1 VSNPFSQPRA
11 GRRSPAGTLTIGIG
25 VALVAIGAAGAYTIG
40 EIRQLRDD
48 QTAIGERNRKGS
60 LQLLRIQ
67 NDLASL
73 AVLMRDM
80 ADRVEPYPLQGYRPA
95 VDRVRHDLSE
105 ATALEATL
113 APAARDAGQQRR
125 LLDTMERYG
134 RDFDRMFEVSRT
146 DEDAA
151 RRMIRTSLVPQHR
164 ELDGLV
170 AQFLIANNRTLEE
183 AAEANRAVYDRVARD
198 ILVLIAALL
207 AVTAIA
213 GGWMVRSNRR
223 AFDEV
228 AGISAQLRTL
238 SWRSLRVQ
246 EEMQRSIAREL
257 HDDFGQIL
265 TAIGTLL
272 GRARRR
278 AADPDALATELD
290 AVRGVA
296 QQSLDRIRTRSRW
309 LHPGALDD
317 FGLVKALEHFAQE
330 FEQQSG
336 IRIHMSVTGP
346 IGNPHSPIDNET
358 IANRQS
364 AIPIANRQSPL
375 DNDIHVYRIAQ
386 EALSNVSR
394 HSKSTEAWVRLT
406 RSDTALEL
414 EIEDRGV
421 GMPAVPETRFDR
433 GMGLVSMRERAELM
447 GGEFHVERPAAGGV
461 LLRVRVPVPA
471 AAGATSAGLQDVSS
485 GGVRPPGATEVA

>member
-1 VSNPFSQPRA
+1 VSNSSQPR
-11 GRRSPAGTLTIGIG
+11 RRSPAGTLTIGIG
-25 VALVAIGAAGAYTIG
+25 VAVLAIAAAGAYTIG
-40 EIRQLRDD
+40 EIRRLRDD

-60 LQLLRIQ
+60 LQLLRLQ

-80 ADRVEPYPLQGYRPA
+80 ADRAEPYPLQGYQPA
-95 VDRVRHDLSE
+95 VDRVRHDLRE
-105 ATALEATL
+105 ATALEQTL
-113 APAARDAGQQRR
+113 APAARDAAQQRR
-125 LLDTMERYG
+125 LVDTMERYG
-134 RDFDRMFEVSRT
+134 RDLDAMFALSRS

-151 RRMIRTSLVPQHR
+151 RRLIRTALVPRHR

-170 AQFLIANNRTLEE
+170 AQFLIANNRMLEE
-183 AAEANRAVYDRVARD
+183 AAQANRAVYDQVTRD

-207 AVTAIA
+207 AATAVA
-213 GGWMVRSNRR
+213 GAWMVKSNRR

-246 EEMQRSIAREL
+246 EDMQRSIAREL

-296 QQSLDRIRTRSRW
+296 QQSLDRIRMQSRW
-309 LHPGALDD
+309 MHPGVLDD
-317 FGLVKALEHFAQE
+317 FGLVKALEHFARE

-336 IRIHMSVTGP
+336 IRVHMAVTEA
-346 IGNPHSPIDNET
+346 IDNP
-358 IANRQS
+358 A
-364 AIPIANRQSPL
+364 SPL

-386 EALSNVSR
+386 EALSNVGR
-394 HSKSTEAWVRLT
+394 HSRSTEVWIRLA
-406 RSDTALEL
+406 RSGEALEL
-414 EIEDRGV
+414 EIEDHGV
-421 GMPAVPETRFDR
+421 GMPAVPATRFDR

-461 LLRVRVPVPA
+461 RLRVRIPAPA
-471 AAGATSAGLQDVSS
+471 AGGRSGARLHDA
-485 GGVRPPGATEVA
+485 PEVA

>member
-1 VSNPFSQPRA
+1 VASSSQPRR
-11 GRRSPAGTLTIGIG
+11 RRSPAQTLTIAIA
-25 VALVAIGAAGAYTIG
+25 VALLAIAAAGAYTIG
-40 EIRQLRDD
+40 EIRRLRDD

-80 ADRVEPYPLQGYRPA
+80 ADRAEPYPLHGYQPA
-95 VDRVRHDLSE
+95 VDRVRHDLRE
-105 ATALEATL
+105 ATALERTL
-113 APAARDAGQQRR
+113 APAARDAAQQQR
-125 LLDTMERYG
+125 LLETMERYG
-134 RDFDRMFEVSRT
+134 RDVDRMFALSRS
-146 DEDAA
+146 DEEAA
-151 RRMIRTSLVPQHR
+151 RRMIRTSLVPLHR

-170 AQFLIANNRTLEE
+170 AQFLIANNRMLEE
-183 AAEANRAVYDRVARD
+183 AAASNRAIYDEVGRD
-198 ILVLIAALL
+198 ILLLIAALL

-213 GGWMVRSNRR
+213 GAWMVMSNRR
-223 AFDEV
+223 AFAEV

-278 AADPDALATELD
+278 AADPEALAGELD
-290 AVRGVA
+290 SVRGVA
-296 QQSLDRIRTRSRW
+296 QQALDRIRTRSRW
-309 LHPGALDD
+309 LHPGVLDD
-317 FGLVKALEHFAQE
+317 FGLVKALEQFAHE

-336 IRIHMSVTGP
+336 IRVHVSVTGTIAARP
-346 IGNPHSPIDNET
+346 SAADNE
-358 IANRQS
+358 
-364 AIPIANRQSPL
+364 
-375 DNDIHVYRIAQ
+375 IHVYRIAQ
-386 EALSNVSR
+386 EGLSNVGR
-394 HSKSTEAWVRLT
+394 HSRSTEAWVRLT
-406 RSDTALEL
+406 QTDTALEL

-421 GMPAVPETRFDR
+421 GMPAAPQVRFDR

-447 GGEFHVERPAAGGV
+447 GGELRVERPAAGGV
-461 LLRVRVPVPA
+461 LLRVRIPVAAPGG
-471 AAGATSAGLQDVSS
+471 AAGAKL
-485 GGVRPPGATEVA
+485 RGAPEVA

>member
-1 VSNPFSQPRA
+1 MSNQQPRS
-11 GRRSPAGTLTIGIG
+11 GRRSPARTLTIGLG
-25 VALVAIGAAGAYTIG
+25 VALLAIAAAGAYTIG
-40 EIRQLRDD
+40 EIRRLRDD

-80 ADRVEPYPLQGYRPA
+80 ADRAEPYPLDGYKPA

-105 ATALEATL
+105 ATALEQTL
-113 APAARDAGQQRR
+113 APAARDAAQQRR
-125 LLDTMERYG
+125 LIDTMDRYG
-134 RDFDRMFEVSRT
+134 RDFDRMFDLGRS

-151 RRMIRTSLVPQHR
+151 RRMIRTALVPQHR

-170 AQFLIANNRTLEE
+170 AQFLIANNRMLEE
-183 AAEANRAVYDRVARD
+183 ASQANRAVYDRVARD
-198 ILVLIAALL
+198 ILVLVSALL

-213 GGWMVRSNRR
+213 GAWMVRSNRR

-246 EEMQRSIAREL
+246 EDLQRSIAREL

-272 GRARRR
+272 GRARKR
-278 AADPDALATELD
+278 AVDPDALAAELD
-290 AVRGVA
+290 TVRGVA

-309 LHPGALDD
+309 LHPGVLDD
-317 FGLVKALEHFAQE
+317 FGLVKALEHFARE

-336 IRIHMSVTGP
+336 IRVHMTATG
-346 IGNPHSPIDNET
+346 SIDGVGDDC
-358 IANRQS
+358 A
-364 AIPIANRQSPL
+364 
-375 DNDIHVYRIAQ
+375 IHVYRIAQ
-386 EALSNVSR
+386 EALSNVGR
-394 HSKSTEAWVRLT
+394 HSRSTEAWVRLT
-406 RSDTALEL
+406 RSDAALALEV
-414 EIEDRGV
+414 EDRGV
-421 GMPAVPETRFDR
+421 GMPAAPEARFDR

-447 GGEFHVERPAAGGV
+447 GGELQVERPAAGGV
-461 LLRVRVPVPA
+461 LLRVRIPAPA
-471 AAGATSAGLQDVSS
+471 AAGEASAKLH
-485 GGVRPPGATEVA
+485 GAPEVA

>member
-1 VSNPFSQPRA
+1 MSNQQSRS
-11 GRRSPAGTLTIGIG
+11 GRRSPARTLTIGLG
-25 VALVAIGAAGAYTIG
+25 VALLAIAAAGAYTIG
-40 EIRQLRDD
+40 EIRRLRDD

-80 ADRVEPYPLQGYRPA
+80 ADRAEPYPLEGYKPA

-105 ATALEATL
+105 ATALEQTL
-113 APAARDAGQQRR
+113 APAARDAAQQRR
-125 LLDTMERYG
+125 LIDTMDRYG
-134 RDFDRMFEVSRT
+134 RDFARMFDLGRT

-151 RRMIRTSLVPQHR
+151 RRMIRSVLVPQHR

-170 AQFLIANNRTLEE
+170 AQFLIANNRMLEE
-183 AAEANRAVYDRVARD
+183 ASQANRAVYDRVARD
-198 ILVLIAALL
+198 ILVLVTALL

-213 GGWMVRSNRR
+213 GAWRVTSNRR

-246 EEMQRSIAREL
+246 EDMQRSIAREL

-272 GRARRR
+272 GRARKR
-278 AADPDALATELD
+278 AADPEALAAELD
-290 AVRGVA
+290 TVRGVA

-309 LHPGALDD
+309 LHPGVLDD
-317 FGLVKALEHFAQE
+317 FGLVKALEHFARE

-336 IRIHMSVTGP
+336 IRVGMTATG
-346 IGNPHSPIDNET
+346 SIDGVGDDC
-358 IANRQS
+358 A
-364 AIPIANRQSPL
+364 
-375 DNDIHVYRIAQ
+375 IHVYRIAQ
-386 EALSNVSR
+386 EALSNIGR
-394 HSKSTEAWVRLT
+394 HSRSTEAWLRLT
-406 RSDTALEL
+406 RSDAALEL

-421 GMPAVPETRFDR
+421 GMPAAPETRFDR

-461 LLRVRVPVPA
+461 LLRVRIPVPA
-471 AAGATSAGLQDVSS
+471 AAGEASAKLH
-485 GGVRPPGATEVA
+485 GASEVA